1 MILLYKITFITG
13 VLYAIV
19 SLVLGNLFD
28 SLDFDMDVEFDFP
41 ALTILPIKPITIV
54 AFITVFGGV
63 GIMASAKGVVP
74 VYTFIISFASGYII
88 SLLIYRFIMLPL
100 LKAQNTSASSQKEL
114 VGVTAK
120 VISTIVENGFG
131 QITYVNKGN
140 TYTSPAKH
148 AGGKS
153 IKTSTMVV
161 IVSIKENVFYV
172 EPKEEFFQ
180 DIFFEDIKK

>member
-19 SLVLGNLFD
+19 SLVLGNLVD
-28 SLDFDMDVEFDFP
+28 SLDFDMDLEFDFQ

-54 AFITVFGGV
+54 SFITVFGGV
-63 GIMASAKGVVP
+63 GIMASAKGVAP
-74 VYTFIISFASGYII
+74 VLTFIISFASGYIL
-88 SLLIYRFIMLPL
+88 SFFIYRFIVIPL
-100 LKAQNTSASSQKEL
+100 LKAQNTSTSSQKEL
-114 VGVTAK
+114 IGVTAK
-120 VISTIVENGFG
+120 VNSTIAENSFG

-148 AGGKS
+148 TEGKS
-153 IKTSTMVV
+153 IKTGTMVV

-172 EPKEEFFQ
+172 EPKDEYFLDISSEE
-180 DIFFEDIKK
+180 